1 MFKLFSFY
9 ILLIIFSLPV
19 FAENTFITKI
29 ENLAERG
36 FSDAQYNLARIYAN
50 GESVDQDLIAAEY
63 WFRKSAEQGNLDAQY
78 QLGRMYD
85 SGLGV
90 SINKKE
96 AFKWYSLSAEQG
108 SIDAQYNL

>member
-36 FSDAQYNLARIYAN
+36 FSDAQYNLARIYA
-50 GESVDQDLIAAEY
+50 
-63 WFRKSAEQGNLDAQY
+63 K
-78 QLGRMYD
+78 
-85 SGLGV
+85 
-90 SINKKE
+90 
-96 AFKWYSLSAEQG
+96 
-108 SIDAQYNL
+108 

>member
-63 WFRKSAEQGNLDAQY
+63 WLEVTGKRETCSIPTRKN
-78 QLGRMYD
+78 
-85 SGLGV
+85 V
-90 SINKKE
+90 
-96 AFKWYSLSAEQG
+96 
-108 SIDAQYNL
+108 